1 MTPDRTPPSTRQ
13 HEPVLQVSSVVM
25 RFGGLLAL
33 DGIDLTVA
41 HGERL
46 VILGPNGAGKSTL
59 FNVIAG
65 DLVPTSGTVTIKG
78 QDCTTMPSRGRPS
91 LGVARTYQKARS
103 FPGLTV
109 EDNLYL
115 AVVGKE
121 GRHRSLSLVDRSLGD
136 RIGHALKS
144 VWLADKRNALVSG
157 LSHGEKRQ
165 LEVGMAVI
173 TDPDVML
180 LDEPA
185 SGLSRGERERLIELL
200 QQLGADTT
208 LLLIEHDMDVA
219 FQVAERI
226 FVMADGKPVAMGTPD
241 EIRANERVHD
251 IYLGNEAAA

>member
-1 MTPDRTPPSTRQ
+1 MTPDRTTASTSPQ
-13 HEPVLQVSSVVM
+13 QPMLQVDSVVM

-33 DGIDLTVA
+33 GGIDLTVA

-65 DLVPTSGTVTIKG
+65 DLAPTSGTVTIKG
-78 QDCTTMPSRGRPS
+78 TDCSTLPSRRRPGM
-91 LGVARTYQKARS
+91 GVARTYQKARS
-103 FPGLTV
+103 FPDLTV
-109 EDNLYL
+109 EENLYL

-121 GRHRSLSLVDRSLGD
+121 GRHRSLRPLDAGVGD
-136 RIGHALKS
+136 RIGAALDS

-173 TDPDVML
+173 TDPDLML
-180 LDEPA
+180 LDEPS

-200 QQLGADTT
+200 QQLGTDTT

-219 FQVAERI
+219 FQVAQRI
-226 FVMADGKPVAMGTPD
+226 FVMADGLEVAQGTPA
-241 EIRANERVHD
+241 EIRENQLVHD
-251 IYLGNEAAA
+251 IYLGSEAA